1 MLPVELPACPWNW
14 SQKILASFKFSCA
27 NFSED
32 SEVGRSQGTSAG
44 RNASVLGPGRSVD
57 LSCASAGQTLPGS
70 KEETAI
76 CKNLDWN
83 QRSAANVI
91 LCRCYTRYSLARP
104 LEALC
109 SRVPGSAET
118 CLHGRSHRGNP
129 RFMAQLAQSQ
139 RNLSTVSNTPAALS
153 FKSFRSE
160 FQLWVHVC
168 PRDFAFSWRVGEAD
182 PTRQNFSGH
191 GARWKPGKL
200 SPGKTRAKALRR
212 RGQRMLKVVFLR
224 ARAVGVCRPSRGT
237 LAKWIGEQWYQHQ

>member
-1 MLPVELPACPWNW
+1 VELESKNTVQLQIFVP
-14 SQKILASFKFSCA
+14 
-27 NFSED
+27 NFPED
-32 SEVGRSQGTSAG
+32 SEVGRSQGNSAG

-57 LSCASAGQTLPGS
+57 LSCASAEQKLPGS

-83 QRSAANVI
+83 QNYQRSAANVI
-91 LCRCYTRYSLARP
+91 LCRCYTRYSLARH

-118 CLHGRSHRGNP
+118 CLHGGSHRGNP

-153 FKSFRSE
+153 IKGFRSE

-168 PRDFAFSWRVGEAD
+168 PRGFAFSWTRVGETDTA
-182 PTRQNFSGH
+182 QGGN
-191 GARWKPGKL
+191 
-200 SPGKTRAKALRR
+200 
-212 RGQRMLKVVFLR
+212 RGRFPR
-224 ARAVGVCRPSRGT
+224 ARLGPNPFE
-237 LAKWIGEQWYQHQ
+237 GEGNGC